1 MSETIFYIFA
11 FIVAASALGVVANH
25 NAVAS
30 ALSFFVCLCG
40 ISVLF
45 AMLDAYLLAFLLI
58 LVYAGAVV
66 ALFLFIIMLLDMHGG
81 DRPPFGKM
89 TIVSGVIA
97 GTLLVLGVV
106 TFLARGQFSTD
117 ALALARQAPSLFTD
131 LKFYGVKLF
140 TSYML
145 PVQLV
150 GFLLLT
156 GMLGVIVISKKQD
169 EEGKKAEGLKD

>member
-1 MSETIFYIFA
+1 MSEIIFYIFA

-45 AMLDAYLLAFLLI
+45 AMLDASLLAFLLI

-66 ALFLFIIMLLDMHGG
+66 ALFLFIIMLLDVHGG

-89 TIVSGVIA
+89 TIASGVIA
-97 GTLLVLGVV
+97 GALLVLGVV
-106 TFLARGQFSTD
+106 TFLARGQFSTE
-117 ALALARQAPSLFTD
+117 AIALARTPSFFTD
-131 LKFYGVKLF
+131 LKIYGIKLF
-140 TSYML
+140 TNYML

-156 GMLGVIVISKKQD
+156 GMLGVIVISKKQG
-169 EEGKKAEGLKD
+169 EGNKKAEGLKD